1 METTFWT
8 AAQLRNEDPE
18 RWQIYVEIVAANA
31 FKNWNEFV
39 NRATCWPEFY
49 PLTFKFFDDIPDE
62 KLKYEFAFCAY
73 GHRGDHVPIVRH
85 AVRKCAKFK
94 KENLPEEYRLPEELK
109 KAESITVYRAGEE
122 PIENARYRISWTT
135 SKETAEWFL
144 YKWRGR
150 HAQNLYQGTIKPD
163 KVIAYTND
171 RKESEIL
178 QYANVRDIVALP
190 VDAERI
196 RQR

>member
-8 AAQLRNEDPE
+8 AAQLQNEDPE
-18 RWQIYVEIVAANA
+18 RWQIYVEIVAVHA
-31 FKNWNEFV
+31 FRNWNKFV
-39 NRATCWPEFY
+39 EQATHWPEFY
-49 PLTFKFFDDIPDE
+49 PLTFKFFDKIENE
-62 KLKYEFAFCAY
+62 KLKYEFALDAY
-73 GHRGDHVPIVRH
+73 QHRGDHVPIVRH

-94 KENLPEEYRLPEELK
+94 KENLPEEYQLPEELK

-122 PIENARYRISWTT
+122 SIEKARYRISWTT
-135 SKETAEWFL
+135 SKETAEWFM

-150 HAQNLYQGTIKPD
+150 HAHNLYQGIINPE
-163 KVIAYTND
+163 KVIAYIDD

-178 QYANVRDIVALP
+178 QYADVRDIIALP

-196 RQR
+196 